1 MQLTVALTA
10 STATFCYE
18 VHSTAMHPPAYHP
31 DHRLSDWPECSLEVH
46 RPCSERVALLPIRHL
61 IEQRGDRTISAVLAS
76 LRCSSCNGMPGPVHL
91 VAGQSR
97 TFNHGPPPVW
107 TLELIPPPPTPAR
120 T

>member
-1 MQLTVALTA
+1 M
-10 STATFCYE
+10 FHHE

-46 RPCSERVALLPIRHL
+46 CPCSERVTLLPIRHL

-76 LRCSSCNGMPGPVHL
+76 LRCSSCNGKPGPVHL

-97 TFNHGPPPVW
+97 TFNHGPPPAW
-107 TLELIPPPPTPAR
+107 ALELIPPPPRPAQ